1 MRQGLTSRSVRG
13 PGSLYLSGY
22 AFPELLAAF
31 GVLAILILVAMPGLV
46 LPETLNASAFARQLA
61 VDLRLTQQLAISR
74 RVYYTLEFS
83 PLAAPYSTYTVRNE
97 TTLVEEP
104 DFPKQVPG
112 GLSVSGARRFSFYPS
127 GGWGPYDGV
136 GGVGAN
142 GSVTIAAGPTSAT
155 VTVYWYN
162 GRVQVSGP

>member
-1 MRQGLTSRSVRG
+1 MRQGLASRSVWG
-13 PGSLYLSGY
+13 PGSLHLGGY

-31 GVLAILILVAMPGLV
+31 GILAILILVAMPRLV
-46 LPETLNASAFARQLA
+46 LPETLNASTFARQIA
-61 VDLRLTQQLAISR
+61 VDLRLTQQLAISS

-83 PLAAPYSTYTVRNE
+83 PLAAPYTTYTVRNE
-97 TTLVEEP
+97 STLVEEP

-136 GGVGAN
+136 GGAGAN
-142 GSVTIAAGPTSAT
+142 SSVTISAGGTSAT

-162 GRVQVSGP
+162 GRVAVTGP